1 MFAANLSGLSA
12 VPAISPLRE
21 IVAYEALWQNEGA
34 SFKTIADLFSKNP
47 GTKPSD
53 LVSPETI
60 AELYDK
66 IKGFL
71 FNNRLD
77 FKPHLL
83 INGAFDYPEKL
94 KDAKEPVELLYYT
107 GNLDLLYTRSIA
119 IVGTRRPSSEGL
131 RRAAKMTKL
140 LLKDGFTIVSGLA
153 SGIDTMAHTT
163 AIENGGRT
171 IAVIGTPLNK
181 IYPKEN
187 ESLQKLIARE
197 HLLISQ
203 VPFLRYSTQG
213 IKGNRLFFP
222 ERNKTMSALTE
233 ATVIIEASETSGT
246 LVQARAALQQKRHLF
261 ILDSCFH
268 NKEITWPQRF
278 EKQGA
283 IRVREYADIQ
293 NVLLNETAV
302 KDR

>member
-1 MFAANLSGLSA
+1 MSSANLSGSSA

-21 IVAYEALWQNEGA
+21 IVAYEALWQNERA
-34 SFKTIADLFSKNP
+34 SFKTISELFSRNP

-107 GNLDLLYTRSIA
+107 GNLDLLSTRSIA
-119 IVGTRRPSSEGL
+119 IVGTRKPSSDGL
-131 RRAAKMTKL
+131 RRAAKMAKL
-140 LLKDGFTIVSGLA
+140 LINDGFTIVSGLA

-187 ESLQKLIARE
+187 EPLQKQIAKE

-268 NKEITWPQRF
+268 NKNITWPERF
-278 EKQGA
+278 ERQGA

-293 NVLLNETAV
+293 NILLNETAV

>member
-1 MFAANLSGLSA
+1 MFASNSSNLMS

-21 IVAYEALWQNEGA
+21 IVAYEALWQNDKA
-34 SFKTIADLFSKNP
+34 SFKSISELFANHP

-53 LVSPETI
+53 LVPAETI
-60 AELYDK
+60 ALLYDK
-66 IKGFL
+66 IKSFL
-71 FNNRLD
+71 FKNKLD
-77 FKPHLL
+77 FKPNLL
-83 INGAFDYPEKL
+83 INGTYDYPSKL
-94 KDAKEPVELLYYT
+94 KDAKEPVELLYYA
-107 GNLDLLYTRSIA
+107 GNLDLLYTRSVA
-119 IVGTRRPSSEGL
+119 IVGTRNPSPEGL

-140 LLKDGFTIVSGLA
+140 LVNDGFTIVSGLA
-153 SGIDTMAHTT
+153 TGIDTMAHKT
-163 AIENGGRT
+163 AIEYSGKT
-171 IAVIGTPLNK
+171 IAVIGTPLNQ

-187 ESLQKLIARE
+187 ENLQKLIAKE

-268 NKEITWPQRF
+268 NKDITWPQRF

-283 IRVREYADIQ
+283 IRVRDYEDIK
-293 NVLLNETAV
+293 NVLLNETATKV
-302 KDR
+302 R